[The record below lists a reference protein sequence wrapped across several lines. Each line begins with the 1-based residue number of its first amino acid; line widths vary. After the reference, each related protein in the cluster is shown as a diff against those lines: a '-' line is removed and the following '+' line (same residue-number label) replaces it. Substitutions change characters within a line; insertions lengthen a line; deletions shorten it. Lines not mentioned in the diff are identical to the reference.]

1 MHVVCMYFAA
11 FKRHRT
17 YSDRLKLMAL
27 ACTQANVGAKTVAPL
42 LKHLLTCVGDGSGP
56 LPPMPHAST
65 IGSWTPL
72 LGVLAQ
78 IQAFEAITSA
88 PPNTPKILAKD
99 GTTKNGHKYISF
111 R

>member
-1 MHVVCMYFAA
+1 MGVICAA
-11 FKRHRT
+11 FKRGQT

-27 ACTQANVGAKTVAPL
+27 ACTQANVGEKKVVPL
-42 LKHLLTCVGDGSGP
+42 LRHILTCFGGDGSGP
-56 LPPMPHAST
+56 LHPMHAST
-65 IGSWTPL
+65 VGSWTPL

-88 PPNTPKILAKD
+88 PPGTPKILAKD
-99 GTTKNGHKYISF
+99 GTTKNGLKYISF